1 MPQISVIIS
10 TYNQPEWLE
19 KCLWSYDAQ
28 SFRDFEVII
37 ADDGSDSKT
46 KDLIDRLKK
55 QLSISIQ
62 HVWHEDQGF
71 QRCVILNKATV
82 AAKYDYLLFTDGG
95 CLARKDL
102 LATHAKL
109 AKRGFFLSGSY
120 FKMTLPVSKALIQS
134 DIKNQSIFK
143 LKPLIS
149 KGQPFT
155 YKMLKLGNNDKKG
168 QIFDSLT
175 TTKAT
180 WNGHCSSGWKE
191 DILAVNGHNEEMHYG
206 GQDRELG
213 ERLMN
218 YGIKPLQIRHRSCVL
233 HLDHPRSY
241 KTADS
246 INKNKAIRAK
256 VRKSGI
262 YWSPNG
268 ISKSAQPP
276 QKLATFLINLDRS
289 PERLKFSQE
298 EFARYNIHFER
309 IQAID
314 GNDLNI
320 NDYPEAQENSA
331 YYHTPLTINEIA
343 CYQSHIKAL
352 KEFLRTDATHAFIL
366 EDDFKFTTNP
376 IPPIESLMAIRD
388 WDITKL
394 YQWKKRKLKKLQTNF
409 TTNCHDKN
417 QHQLYFNASTAICN
431 TAQIFTRNA
440 AHKFLS
446 KDHKFTRPMD
456 VELKYYW
463 EYKLKICSLCP
474 PIITEHKETQPCSTI
489 GHLKAQRCISS
500 KLQRLHYT
508 FSFGCAKTVS
518 FLNQLR
524 YKA

>member
-180 WNGHCSSGWKE
+180 CLLYTS
-191 DILAVNGHNEEMHYG
+191 DA
-206 GQDRELG
+206 
-213 ERLMN
+213 
-218 YGIKPLQIRHRSCVL
+218 
-233 HLDHPRSY
+233 
-241 KTADS
+241 AD
-246 INKNKAIRAK
+246 
-256 VRKSGI
+256 
-262 YWSPNG
+262 
-268 ISKSAQPP
+268 
-276 QKLATFLINLDRS
+276 
-289 PERLKFSQE
+289 E
-298 EFARYNIHFER
+298 
-309 IQAID
+309 
-314 GNDLNI
+314 
-320 NDYPEAQENSA
+320 
-331 YYHTPLTINEIA
+331 
-343 CYQSHIKAL
+343 
-352 KEFLRTDATHAFIL
+352 
-366 EDDFKFTTNP
+366 
-376 IPPIESLMAIRD
+376 
-388 WDITKL
+388 
-394 YQWKKRKLKKLQTNF
+394 
-409 TTNCHDKN
+409 
-417 QHQLYFNASTAICN
+417 
-431 TAQIFTRNA
+431 
-440 AHKFLS
+440 
-446 KDHKFTRPMD
+446 
-456 VELKYYW
+456 
-463 EYKLKICSLCP
+463 
-474 PIITEHKETQPCSTI
+474 
-489 GHLKAQRCISS
+489 
-500 KLQRLHYT
+500 
-508 FSFGCAKTVS
+508 
-518 FLNQLR
+518 
-524 YKA
+524 